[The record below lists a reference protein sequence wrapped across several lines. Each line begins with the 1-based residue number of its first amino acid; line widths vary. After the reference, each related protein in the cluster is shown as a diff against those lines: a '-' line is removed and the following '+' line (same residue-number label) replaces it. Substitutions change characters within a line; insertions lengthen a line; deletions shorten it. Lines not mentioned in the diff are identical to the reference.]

1 MSKHTQGGQVPAVGQ
16 GQAGALTQGCSILRH
31 MTFTAKRSHFADAGG
46 TDPALQELSLVGEG
60 SEKTDRYRKALGN
73 TGPGEK
79 GPLSLA
85 QREPVGY
92 KELRRDL

>member
-16 GQAGALTQGCSILRH
+16 GQAGALTQGCSIL
-31 MTFTAKRSHFADAGG
+31 S
-46 TDPALQELSLVGEG
+46 EG